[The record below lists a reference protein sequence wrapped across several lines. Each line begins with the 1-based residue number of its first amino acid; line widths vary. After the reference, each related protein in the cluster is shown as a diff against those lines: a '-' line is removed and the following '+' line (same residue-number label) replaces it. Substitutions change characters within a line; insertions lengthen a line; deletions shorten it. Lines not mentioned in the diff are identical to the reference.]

1 MARRVS
7 HRDHATARSGPTLT
21 MAIAEDSLLVQ
32 AVVEINSRTI
42 YLLVLALTA
51 AGADEKYDGNRKMA
65 GKVVLRYSK

>member
-1 MARRVS
+1 
-7 HRDHATARSGPTLT
+7 